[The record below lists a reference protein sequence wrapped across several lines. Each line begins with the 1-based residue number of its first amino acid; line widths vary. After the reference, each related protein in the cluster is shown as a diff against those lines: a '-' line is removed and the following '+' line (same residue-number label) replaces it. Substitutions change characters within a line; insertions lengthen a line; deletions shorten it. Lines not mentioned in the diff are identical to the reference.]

1 VVKFSPKG
9 AVTKKLLLT
18 SDVHDPPEAG
28 CPDLDGVR
36 ILLVED
42 SLSLG
47 EAMKSLLQAC
57 RADVIGPVAS
67 AAEADRLIS
76 ENLPD
81 AALVD
86 INLRGGERADGL
98 IDRLRDQGVRVVVT
112 SGYTDL
118 PLASTNVAAT
128 LSKPFSEAQ
137 FFAALLAM
145 ATPKMPQHVN
155 RKRKP
160 DSTASALP

>member
-1 VVKFSPKG
+1 M
-9 AVTKKLLLT
+9 LLT

-28 CPDLDGVR
+28 CPDLNGVR

-76 ENLPD
+76 KNLPD

-86 INLRGGERADGL
+86 INLRGGERSDGL

-112 SGYTDL
+112 SGCTDL
-118 PLASTNVAAT
+118 PLAPRNVAAT

-160 DSTASALP
+160 GSTASAQP